1 MKALIATLLILFA
14 AGCVERSEDDV
25 AADLTA
31 ELGTLHTLR
40 DGLAQDFD
48 EQAWAHIGRKR
59 VGEFVTRDGAWF
71 PRGRPQEP
79 VSFEAVAQSI
89 GLSTESLQGYL
100 DLLDSLGA
108 EFVQHHPGHSGYAS
122 IEVSSAPTW
131 GCSASVHWQVAD
143 KVVEVPPATQTP
155 LSRWAALDDTF
166 LMHWFCE

>member
-1 MKALIATLLILFA
+1 MKALTATLLILVA
-14 AGCVERSEDDV
+14 TGCVEKSEDDV
-25 AADLTA
+25 ASDLTA
-31 ELGTLHTLR
+31 ELGTLRTLR
-40 DGLAQDFD
+40 DRLAQDFD

-59 VGEFVTRDGAWF
+59 VGDFVTRDGVWF

-89 GLSTESLQGYL
+89 GLSTESLQDYL
-100 DLLDSLGA
+100 GLLRTLDA

-131 GCSASVHWQVAD
+131 GCSASVHWQAVD
-143 KVVEVPPATQTP
+143 EVVEVPPATETP
-155 LSRWAALDDTF
+155 LSRWTALDDTF